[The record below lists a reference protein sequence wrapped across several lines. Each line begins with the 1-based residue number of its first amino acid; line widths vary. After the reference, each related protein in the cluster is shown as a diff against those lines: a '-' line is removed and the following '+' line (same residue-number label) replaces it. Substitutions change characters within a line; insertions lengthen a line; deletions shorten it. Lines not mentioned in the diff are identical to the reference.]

1 VFRRLAG
8 RAKGRKNSRMKT
20 LIAFIQ
26 KEFRHILRDKWTL
39 LIIVGMP
46 IAQLLLFGF
55 AINTEVRDA
64 SVAVFD
70 PVCDELTSRI
80 VERIDASDYFN
91 VTERITDIDRINDIF
106 REGHTSLV
114 IVFSD
119 NFSNDILN
127 GEAGIQLIADG
138 TDPNQASMITA
149 YAGNILASRR
159 EEIAGGSGT
168 AAGIT
173 PAIRMLYNPQGKSSY
188 NFVPGVM
195 GLILML
201 ICAMMTAVAIVR
213 EKESGSM
220 EVLLTS
226 PVSPFMIITA
236 KAIPYLVLSVFDLI
250 LILVCAVFVMG
261 VPIAGSVFSL
271 AFVSVLF
278 LICTLCL
285 GLLIS
290 TLVET
295 QMAAMIAS
303 GVGLMMPTMLLSGLI
318 FPIESMPRV
327 LQWIST
333 VVPARWYIQS
343 IKMIMIQGTP
353 LGHTLVETGALTLIT
368 IILIVLIIKNFK
380 TRLT

>member
-1 VFRRLAG
+1 
-8 RAKGRKNSRMKT
+8 MKT

-106 REGHTSLV
+106 REGYTSLV

-149 YAGNILASRR
+149 YAGNILASCR

-303 GVGLMMPTMLLSGLI
+303 GVRTDDADHAPVRTYI
-318 FPIESMPRV
+318 PYRKHA
-327 LQWIST
+327 
-333 VVPARWYIQS
+333 ARPPVDLD
-343 IKMIMIQGTP
+343 GRP
-353 LGHTLVETGALTLIT
+353 GTLVHPVHQDDNDPRHAAWPHPRGNRCPDPHYHHTHRFDYQELQDKADLRSCCRTS
-368 IILIVLIIKNFK
+368 
-380 TRLT
+380 

>member
-1 VFRRLAG
+1 
-8 RAKGRKNSRMKT
+8 MKT

-106 REGHTSLV
+106 REGYTSLV

-149 YAGNILASRR
+149 YAGNILASCR

-271 AFVSVLF
+271 AFV
-278 LICTLCL
+278 LCAVPDL
-285 GLLIS
+285 HPVPRPSHLHAGGDADGGDDRLRSRTDDADHAPVRTHIPYRKHAARPPVDLDGRPG
-290 TLVET
+290 TLVHPVH
-295 QMAAMIAS
+295 QDDNDPRHAAW
-303 GVGLMMPTMLLSGLI
+303 PH
-318 FPIESMPRV
+318 PRGNRCPDPHYHHTHRFDYQE
-327 LQWIST
+327 LQDKADLRSCCRT
-333 VVPARWYIQS
+333 S
-343 IKMIMIQGTP
+343 
-353 LGHTLVETGALTLIT
+353 
-368 IILIVLIIKNFK
+368 
-380 TRLT
+380 

>member
-1 VFRRLAG
+1 
-8 RAKGRKNSRMKT
+8 MKS
-20 LIAFIQ
+20 LSAFIQ
-26 KEFRHILRDKWTL
+26 KEFRHILRDRWTL

-55 AINTEVRDA
+55 AITTEVRNA

-70 PVCDELTSRI
+70 PVNDELTTRI
-80 VERIDASDYFN
+80 IERMNASEYFN
-91 VTERITDIDRINDIF
+91 VSERITDIDRINDIF
-106 REGHTSLV
+106 REGKTSLV
-114 IVFSD
+114 MVFSD
-119 NFSNDILN
+119 NFSNEILN
-127 GEAGIQLIADG
+127 GGASVQLIADG

-149 YAGNILASRR
+149 YAANILATCQQ
-159 EEIAGGSGT
+159 EIAEKSGMAG
-168 AAGIT
+168 AAIT
-173 PAIRMLYNPQGKSSY
+173 PVIRMLYNPQGKSAY

-213 EKESGSM
+213 EKETGSM

-226 PVSPFMIITA
+226 PISPMMIIIA
-236 KAIPYLVLSVFDLI
+236 KAIPYLVLI
-250 LILVCAVFVMG
+250 IVCAVFVMG
-261 VPIAGSVFSL
+261 VPIAGSLFSL
-271 AFVSVLF
+271 ALVSILF

-290 TLVET
+290 TMVET

-303 GVGLMMPTMLLSGLI
+303 GMGLMMPTMLLSGLI
-318 FPIESMPRV
+318 FPIESMPRI

-333 VVPARWYIQS
+333 IVPARWYIQS

-353 LGHTLVETGALTLIT
+353 LSYTLPEIGVLSLIT
-368 IILIVLIIKNFK
+368 VILIALSVKNFK

>member
-1 VFRRLAG
+1 
-8 RAKGRKNSRMKT
+8 MKSV
-20 LIAFIQ
+20 LAFIQ
-26 KEFRHILRDKWTL
+26 KEFRHILRDRWTL
-39 LIIVGMP
+39 LIIIGMP

-55 AINTEVRDA
+55 ALTTEVRNA

-70 PVCDELTSRI
+70 PVNDELTARI
-80 VERIDASDYFN
+80 IERMDASEYFN
-91 VTERITDIDRINDIF
+91 VSERITEIDRINDIF
-106 REGHTSLV
+106 REGKTSLV
-114 IVFSD
+114 LVFSD
-119 NFSNDILN
+119 NFSNDIFD
-127 GEAGIQLIADG
+127 GGASVQLIADG

-149 YAGNILASRR
+149 YASSILASCR
-159 EEIAGGSGT
+159 EEIAEKSGMT
-168 AAGIT
+168 GASIA
-173 PAIRMLYNPQGKSSY
+173 PVVRMLYNPQGKSSY

-213 EKESGSM
+213 EKETGSM

-226 PVSPFMIITA
+226 PVSPAMIIIA
-236 KAIPYLVLSVFDLI
+236 KAIPYLVLSIFDLTLII
-250 LILVCAVFVMG
+250 LCAVLVMG
-261 VPIAGSVFSL
+261 VPVAGSLFSL
-271 AFVSVLF
+271 ALVSVLF
-278 LICTLCL
+278 LTCTLCL

-303 GVGLMMPTMLLSGLI
+303 GMGLMMPTMLLSGLI

-333 VVPARWYIQS
+333 TVPARWYIQS

-353 LGHTLVETGALTLIT
+353 LGHTLPEIGVLFLIT
-368 IILIVLIIKNFK
+368 IILIVLSVKNFK
-380 TRLT
+380 TRLA

>member
-1 VFRRLAG
+1 
-8 RAKGRKNSRMKT
+8 MKS

-55 AINTEVRDA
+55 AITTEVRNA

-70 PVCDELTSRI
+70 PVNDKLTTRI
-80 VERIDASDYFN
+80 IERMDASEYFN

-106 REGHTSLV
+106 REGKVSLV
-114 IVFSD
+114 MVFSD

-127 GEAGIQLIADG
+127 GGASVQLIADG

-149 YAGNILASRR
+149 YAGNILATCQQ
-159 EEIAGGSGT
+159 EIAEKNGM
-168 AAGIT
+168 AGASIT
-173 PAIRMLYNPQGKSSY
+173 PVIRMLYNPQGKSAY

-213 EKESGSM
+213 EKETGSM

-226 PVSPFMIITA
+226 PISPAMIIIA
-236 KAIPYLVLSVFDLI
+236 KAIPYLVLSIFDLVLII
-250 LILVCAVFVMG
+250 LCAVFVMG
-261 VPIAGSVFSL
+261 VPIAGSLFSL
-271 AFVSVLF
+271 ALVSILF

-303 GVGLMMPTMLLSGLI
+303 GMGLMMPTMLLSGLI
-318 FPIESMPRV
+318 FPIESMPRI

-333 VVPARWYIQS
+333 IVPARWYIQS

-353 LGHTLVETGALTLIT
+353 LSYTLPEIGVLSLIT
-368 IILIVLIIKNFK
+368 VILIALSVKNFK
-380 TRLT
+380 TRLA

>member
-1 VFRRLAG
+1 
-8 RAKGRKNSRMKT
+8 MKT

-26 KEFRHILRDKWTL
+26 KEFQHILRDKWTL

-106 REGHTSLV
+106 REGNTSLV

-149 YAGNILASRR
+149 YAGNILASCR

-236 KAIPYLVLSVFDLI
+236 KAIPYLVLSVLDLI

-368 IILIVLIIKNFK
+368 ITLIVLIIKNFK

>member
-1 VFRRLAG
+1 
-8 RAKGRKNSRMKT
+8 MKT

-80 VERIDASDYFN
+80 VERIHASDYFN

-106 REGHTSLV
+106 REGYTSLV

-149 YAGNILASRR
+149 YAGNILASCRR
-159 EEIAGGSGT
+159 KSPEEAGRRRASPLPSECSTIRRGRAPTISCWSHGSDPHADLRHDDGCGHREGEGKRIDGGIAHLAGQPLHDHHRQGYSLSG
-168 AAGIT
+168 AVRLRSDPDPRLRRVRDGCADRGKRLLAG
-173 PAIRMLYNPQGKSSY
+173 
-188 NFVPGVM
+188 
-195 GLILML
+195 
-201 ICAMMTAVAIVR
+201 
-213 EKESGSM
+213 
-220 EVLLTS
+220 
-226 PVSPFMIITA
+226 
-236 KAIPYLVLSVFDLI
+236 
-250 LILVCAVFVMG
+250 
-261 VPIAGSVFSL
+261 
-271 AFVSVLF
+271 FVSVLF